1 MKRSGGIAGGLS
13 RELELEVLYEPHD
26 VALGEAITILL
37 GELAAAEPDRA
48 A

>member
-1 MKRSGGIAGGLS
+1 MKGSAGISGELS
-13 RELELEVLYEPHD
+13 PEVELELLYEPHD

-37 GELAAAEPDRA
+37 GELAAAKPDRA